1 MQVKN
6 AVFVFCSDQYY
17 LHFWEVSVSRDL
29 TVDDFIIMLAYMG
42 MELPNN
48 VARLVA
54 CEKAPIKPKQSTFGA
69 RMLALLAE
77 FFFRPRREPVRWP
90 KD

>member
-1 MQVKN
+1 
-6 AVFVFCSDQYY
+6 
-17 LHFWEVSVSRDL
+17 
-29 TVDDFIIMLAYMG
+29 MLAYMG

-69 RMLALLAE
+69 RTLALLAE
-77 FFFRPRREPVRWP
+77 FFFRPRREPVHWP